1 MTDHDERELIRSVE
15 DGEWRSVANFGEVR
29 ERLVAAARET
39 TAKDA
44 RINVRISSR
53 DVEALKT
60 RALEEGLPY
69 QSLVT
74 SILHKYVTGRL
85 VERPGEYA

>member
-1 MTDHDERELIRSVE
+1 MTDQYERELIRSVE

-85 VERPGEYA
+85 VERTGECA